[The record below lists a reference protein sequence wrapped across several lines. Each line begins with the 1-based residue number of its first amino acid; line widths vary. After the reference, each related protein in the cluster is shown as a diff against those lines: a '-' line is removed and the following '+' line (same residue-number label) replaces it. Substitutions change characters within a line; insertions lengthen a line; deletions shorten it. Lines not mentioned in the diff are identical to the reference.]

1 MSRVTYHDEES
12 TSGGLMLL
20 ATGAIAGVAAGIFLA
35 QKFGGF
41 SGLAARLRDR
51 FGATEVLDEFDL
63 EEDDLIEEYAAGDI
77 VDDFDDDVD
86 EDDRELEERVLEAYR
101 HDPILGERAVDIGAI
116 GDGVIEL
123 TGWVHS
129 DDEADHA
136 VTLAR
141 GIVDVT
147 TVVNRL
153 AVRDDESLYER
164 NALRYASGDPAFTE
178 AHWEGQ
184 GVGTG
189 RRRQGSSAE
198 IDRHEDPKGPL
209 EDRWQNEAEA
219 LRAAAEETDGIAERR
234 RRAKKAARVGRA
246 GGAPI
251 APGGVPKADHVTDAV
266 SDDPGSR
273 AD

>member
-1 MSRVTYHDEES
+1 MSKVIYHDEES

-20 ATGAIAGVAAGIFLA
+20 ATGALAGVAAGMFLA

-41 SGLAARLRDR
+41 SGLTARLRDR
-51 FGATEVLDEFDL
+51 FGAAEILDEFDIGD
-63 EEDDLIEEYAAGDI
+63 DDLIEEYAAGDL
-77 VDDFDDDVD
+77 DDFDDDVD
-86 EDDRELEERVLEAYR
+86 EVDRELEERVLEAYR
-101 HDPILGERAVDIGAI
+101 HDPVLGERAVDIGAI

-129 DDEADHA
+129 DDEAEHA
-136 VTLAR
+136 VTVAR

-153 AVRDDESLYER
+153 AVRDEESLYES
-164 NALRYASGDPAFTE
+164 NALRYASGDPALTE
-178 AHWEGQ
+178 SHWEGQ

-198 IDRHEDPKGPL
+198 IDRHEDPKAPL

-234 RRAKKAARVGRA
+234 RRAKKASRVGRA
-246 GGAPI
+246 GGAPV
-251 APGGVPKADHVTDAV
+251 APGGVPKADHVTGADN
-266 SDDPGSR
+266 DDPATR